1 MNTSVVQGDALG
13 SSQRIVLCSNSVP
26 DVPAKGLETRSVVDW
41 VLMSSAQQIHTY
53 ITSAFSVF
61 STYRSFS
68 RSLIMKWKKS
78 ESYIQKGILFEW
90 LTLWPRKIKP
100 MTEVYNSFIPL
111 SSTNNS
117 SVKPTVNTSSQSQR
131 RRSHPA
137 LLGFNGLSP
146 TILWETQD
154 LRVLPSEAPKDL
166 SHICLYLLRYCFEFV
181 FSWKT
186 HYTCTG
192 TSGDSSQSLGQSWAQ
207 GSSGSPSCLLVTGAR
222 EEMKINARSPSGCN
236 Y

>member
-13 SSQRIVLCSNSVP
+13 SSQRIVLCSNTVP
-26 DVPAKGLETRSVVDW
+26 DVPAKGLETRSVVDC
-41 VLMSSAQQIHTY
+41 VLMSSVQQIYTY
-53 ITSAFSVF
+53 ITRAFSVF
-61 STYRSFS
+61 SIYCSFS

-100 MTEVYNSFIPL
+100 TTVVYNSFIPL

-117 SVKPTVNTSSQSQR
+117 SVKPTMNTSSRSQR

-137 LLGFNGLSP
+137 LLGFHGLSP

-166 SHICLYLLRYCFEFV
+166 S
-181 FSWKT
+181 
-186 HYTCTG
+186 
-192 TSGDSSQSLGQSWAQ
+192 TSVSTYSDTILNSSSLGRHMTLAQ
-207 GSSGSPSCLLVTGAR
+207 GHLGTRHNPWDSPGHRGALAALLV
-222 EEMKINARSPSGCN
+222 CL
-236 Y
+236 